1 MAGKKGMVG
10 SGGAR
15 VGAGRPLT
23 ESPRKNQIRVTDE
36 EKKLIA
42 LIREKNSL
50 NKILNYLQSE
60 KYD

>member
-1 MAGKKGMVG
+1 MAGKKGMIG

-15 VGAGRPLT
+15 EGAGRPLAK
-23 ESPRKNQIRVTDE
+23 SPRKNQIRVTDE

-42 LIREKNSL
+42 LIREKDSL

-60 KYD
+60 KCD